1 MGVILSDKIMH
12 AARRRIESGV
22 SASVL
27 WRLTS
32 LPLCYATSHN
42 TFTVCKVEHF
52 LRIRIRR
59 HFAIIPDCKVAG
71 LESMIK

>member
-1 MGVILSDKIMH
+1 MIKLCMLLGD
-12 AARRRIESGV
+12 ESNLEYLRL
-22 SASVL
+22 L